1 MITLREYQQEAVNA
15 FFNGVRSGQK
25 SGIICAPTGSGKSAI
40 MAAICKTMQETYPS
54 TKILIATHAY
64 ELIEQ
69 DAKTLK
75 NYFPNADIGLYSA
88 GLNQKS
94 VNNKVIFAGI
104 QSAFRHSFEFG
115 KIDLLIVDESHRINQ
130 KETTQYG
137 KFIKN
142 LKVANPN
149 LVILGL
155 SATPY
160 RMKEGLQYEGE
171 DPLFDGLY
179 YDISVIDLIKQG
191 YLCPVISKGGIDQ
204 IDLTNVHITAG
215 DYNIKELESA
225 ANKPELTKTAVNE
238 IIEYSKS
245 RKSVLIFTTGINHAK
260 NVCAEIKSRGYE
272 CRTITGKTP
281 AGEREKI
288 LTDYKNEKFKFL
300 TNVNV
305 LTTGFDNPKIDVIA
319 LLISTKSC
327 AKYVQMVGRGM
338 RLAPNKT
345 DCLLLDFG
353 SNVIRHGCIDEI
365 IPPHKK
371 LKSSPGDAPVRECP
385 TCHTISHIS
394 INICPECGFVF
405 PKKDPH
411 DSHAYE
417 GAVISTDREWLDVE
431 EINYTRHMK
440 TGKPDSVRIDFYT
453 NKRTKPYPFWLLLEY
468 PGYPKERARKYIRM
482 CKGKA
487 ITTDDA
493 LNEAPQWL
501 QPKRIEIKK
510 NKETG
515 FYEILSFDMPEE
527 TEIERPQT
535 LMSFGL

>member
-1 MITLREYQQEAVNA
+1 MIILREYQQEAVDA
-15 FFNGVRSGQK
+15 FFNGVRNGQT

-40 MAAICKTMQETYPS
+40 MAAIIRTMQENFPC
-54 TKILIATHAY
+54 TKILVATHAY

-88 GLNQKS
+88 GLKQKS
-94 VNNKVIFAGI
+94 VNNRVIFAGI
-104 QSAFRHSFEFG
+104 QSAFKDPFAFG

-137 KFIKN
+137 RFIAS
-142 LKVANPN
+142 LKRGNPK
-149 LVILGL
+149 LVIVGL

-160 RMKEGLQYEGE
+160 RMKEGLQYEGK
-171 DPLFDGLY
+171 DRLFDGLY
-179 YDISVIDLIKQG
+179 YDISVVDLIKQG
-191 YLCPVISKGGIDQ
+191 YLCPVISKGGVKQ
-204 IDLTNVHITAG
+204 IDLTNVHVTAG
-215 DYNIKELESA
+215 DYNQKELEIA
-225 ANKPELTKTAVNE
+225 ANKPELTKTAVTE
-238 IIEYSKS
+238 IIEYSKD
-245 RKSVLIFTTGINHAK
+245 RKSVIIFTSGIRHAK
-260 NVCAEIKSRGYE
+260 NVCEEIRSRGYE
-272 CRTITGKTP
+272 CHTLTGKTP
-281 AGEREKI
+281 AVERNRI
-288 LTDYKNEKFKFL
+288 LTDYKNGKFKFL

-305 LTTGFDNPKIDVIA
+305 LTTGFDNPKIDAIA
-319 LLISTKSC
+319 LLVSTKSC

-353 SNVIRHGCIDEI
+353 SNVIRHGCIDEVV
-365 IPPHKK
+365 PPHKK
-371 LKSSPGDAPVRECP
+371 IKSSHGDAPVRECP

-394 INICPECGFVF
+394 IGICPECGFVF
-405 PKKDPH
+405 PKRDPH

-417 GAVISTDREWLDVE
+417 GAVISNDREWVDVK

-440 TGKPDSVRIDFYT
+440 AGKPDSVRIDFYT

-468 PGYPKERARKYIRM
+468 QGYPKEKARKYIRM

-487 ITTDDA
+487 ITTKEA
-493 LNEAPQWL
+493 LDESPNWL

-510 NKETG
+510 NKESG
-515 FYEILSFDMPEE
+515 FYEIVSFDMPDEN
-527 TEIERPQT
+527 EIERPRT
-535 LMSFGL
+535 LISFGL

>member
-1 MITLREYQQEAVNA
+1 MMILRDYQQEAVDA
-15 FFNGVRSGQK
+15 FFDGVRNGQN

-40 MAAICKTMQETYPS
+40 MAAICKIMQENFPS

-69 DAKTLK
+69 DANTLK
-75 NYFPNADIGLYSA
+75 NFFPSADIGLYSS
-88 GLNQKS
+88 GLKQKC
-94 VNNKVIFAGI
+94 VDNKVIFAGI
-104 QSAFRHSFEFG
+104 QSAFRNAYDFG

-137 KFIKN
+137 KFIAK
-142 LKVANPN
+142 LKIANPKI
-149 LVILGL
+149 VILGL

-171 DPLFDGLY
+171 DKLFDGLY
-179 YDISVIDLIKQG
+179 YDISVIDLIRKG

-215 DYNIKELESA
+215 DYNQKELELA
-225 ANKPELTKTAVNE
+225 ANEPELTKTAVTE
-238 IIEYSKS
+238 IIEYSKN

-260 NVCAEIKSRGYE
+260 NVCNEIQSRGYE
-272 CRTITGKTP
+272 CHIITGKTP
-281 AGEREKI
+281 TKERDRL
-288 LTDYKNEKFKFL
+288 LTEYKNGKFKFL

-305 LTTGFDNPKIDVIA
+305 LTTGFDNPKIDAIA

-338 RLAPNKT
+338 RLAPGKT

-371 LKSSPGDAPVRECP
+371 IKNGSGDAPVRECP
-385 TCHTISHIS
+385 ICHTISHIS
-394 INICPECGFVF
+394 IPTCPECEFIF
-405 PKKDPH
+405 PKKDPYQ
-411 DSHAYE
+411 SHAYE
-417 GAVISTDREWLDVE
+417 GVVISTDREWLDVNKVIYSKHE
-431 EINYTRHMK
+431 K
-440 TGKPDSVRIDFYT
+440 PGKPDSVRVDFYT
-453 NKRTKPYPFWLLLEY
+453 TKRQKPYPLWLLIEY
-468 PGYPKERARKYIRM
+468 SGYPKQIAKKYIKM
-482 CKGKA
+482 CGGTATSTKEVLDQA
-487 ITTDDA
+487 TD
-493 LNEAPQWL
+493 WI
-501 QPKRIEIKK
+501 QPKKIEVKK
-510 NKETG
+510 NKESG
-515 FYEILSFDMPEE
+515 FYEIVSYDMPDEN
-527 TEIERPQT
+527 EIKKPTT